1 MSPPPGL
8 PQDRALWQT
17 MVETQN
23 AVVAH
28 RDFASRQLQRLN
40 VTRYDLRLDAL
51 AKASPTEKAEQIGR
65 TKTRFVEAW
74 HESYRVLAMPWPI
87 YWHTG
92 CRYQRLNLE
101 AAMEGAIPQMEAA
114 RSEAKECLAKQTP
127 TLRAMQ
133 DTSKSLQ
140 AAVAEVEAVLA
151 TSPAAKPEGGASLVP
166 ATGRPPP
173 PEPEPPAAPKAGG

>member
-40 VTRYDLRLDAL
+40 VSRYDLRLDAL

-65 TKTRFVEAW
+65 TKTRFVQAW

-101 AAMEGAIPQMEAA
+101 AAMEGAIPQIEAA
-114 RSEAKECLAKQTP
+114 RSEARECLAKQIP
-127 TLRAMQ
+127 PLKAMQ
-133 DTSKSLQ
+133 DTTKNLT
-140 AAVAEVEAVLA
+140 AAVAEVETMLG
-151 TSPAAKPEGGASLVP
+151 TSPADKPEGGISTTPGAR
-166 ATGRPPP
+166 RPPA
-173 PEPEPPAAPKAGG
+173 PEPEPPAVPKAGG